1 MGSITK
7 LSKEDEALVQRI
19 EDVSLR
25 RYIRNDLKR
34 NYNEINYLKQ
44 SLNRVNNSESFFY
57 KSQPQSVLQA
67 KIDYHRTIIKTV
79 REELLKCNETGISE
93 ASITQFYE

>member
-1 MGSITK
+1 MACISK

-34 NYNEINYLKQ
+34 NYYEINCLKQ
-44 SLNRVNNSESFFY
+44 LLIRVNNNECIY
-57 KSQPQSVLQA
+57 KAEPPSVLQA

-93 ASITQFYE
+93 ASITQFIE